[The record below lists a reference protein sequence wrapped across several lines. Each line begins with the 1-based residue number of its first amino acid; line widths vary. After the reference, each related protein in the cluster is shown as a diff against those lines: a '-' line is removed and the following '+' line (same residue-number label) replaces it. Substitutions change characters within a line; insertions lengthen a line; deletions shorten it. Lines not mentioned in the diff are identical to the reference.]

1 MYLPALYLCF
11 MNIFKLAFE
20 LFIIYMVYKLVFD
33 FIIPVYRTTR
43 QMKQKMSD
51 MHQKM
56 KEQERN
62 QQQFNAPT
70 DKKTTV
76 SSPKYADDY
85 IDYEEVK

>member
-1 MYLPALYLCF
+1 

-20 LFIIYMVYKLVFD
+20 LFIIYMAYKLIFD
-33 FIIPVYRTTR
+33 FIIPLYRTTK

-56 KEQERN
+56 QEQERN
-62 QQQFNAPT
+62 QGQFNST
-70 DKKTTV
+70 VDKKTTV
-76 SSPKYADDY
+76 SPPKYSDDY